1 MEILGDILKSLPDG
15 KVLDVHIGLH
25 WTAVMVDVDGMHQC
39 GLASTLSAHEGH
51 DHDPAV
57 PQAGQL
63 AQTSGR
69 ALAELA
75 LSTQPTQASIGMAA
89 INALLPRLSSQW
101 RDDNAEAVLACVG
114 AGKRVALVGH
124 FPFVPR
130 LRESVGELW
139 VLEQNPQPGD
149 LSAEMA
155 SEVIPQADVVAITG
169 MTLTNRTLDGLL
181 SLCPAEAFVMLL
193 GPSVPLSPVLFHY
206 GITWISGAVVTEI
219 DAVLDTLSQGGTF
232 RQIHR
237 AGVRLV
243 NMQAL

>member
-1 MEILGDILKSLPDG
+1 MQILHGLLNTLPDG
-15 KVLDVHIGLH
+15 KVLDVRVGLH
-25 WTAVMVDVDGMHQC
+25 WTAVVADVGGLRQC

-51 DHDPAV
+51 DHEPAV

-63 AQTSGR
+63 TRTSGR
-69 ALAELA
+69 ALAEMA

-101 RDDNAEAVLACVG
+101 KDDNAETVLARVG
-114 AGKRVALVGH
+114 ADKQVALVGH

-130 LRESVGELW
+130 LREQVRELW

-155 SEVIPQADVVAITG
+155 SEVIPQANVVAITG

-181 SLCPAEAFVMLL
+181 SLCPVGAFVMLL
-193 GPSVPLSPVLFHY
+193 GPSVPLSPLLFQF
-206 GITWISGAVVTEI
+206 GIRWISGAVVTEI
-219 DAVLDTLSQGGTF
+219 DAVLNTLSQGGTF

-243 NMQAL
+243 NMQAI